1 MITSGLVP
9 ELTAEAAK
17 QASLGAGAKVIQV
30 YSYEL
35 TKKDVAEIVSSHPDM
50 LLLVGGT
57 DGGNSECILAN
68 ARKLSQVEPICPV
81 VIAGNRNCADECEEL
96 LENWETH
103 VCEMSCPS
111 LTS

>member
-1 MITSGLVP
+1 MALGPRLSG
-9 ELTAEAAK
+9 
-17 QASLGAGAKVIQV
+17 V

-68 ARKLSQVEPICPV
+68 ARKLSQVERQLPGRHC
-81 VIAGNRNCADECEEL
+81 R
-96 LENWETH
+96 
-103 VCEMSCPS
+103 
-111 LTS
+111 